1 MIEEPTEFLKNLY
14 YQMERKAQF
23 LEENANTFRD
33 QVRKCMESFEEIY
46 YREAYKEMLDEFIK
60 LVKKQRK

>member
-23 LEENANTFRD
+23 LEENAKAFRD
-33 QVRKCMESFEEIY
+33 QVKKCMESFEEIY
-46 YREAYKEMLDEFIK
+46 FREAYKEMLDEFIK

>member
-23 LEENANTFRD
+23 LEENAKTFRD
-33 QVRKCMESFEEIY
+33 QVRKCMESFVEIY

>member
-23 LEENANTFRD
+23 LEENAKTFRD
-33 QVRKCMESFEEIY
+33 QVKKCMESFEEIY
-46 YREAYKEMLDEFIK
+46 FREAYKEMLDEFIK

>member
-23 LEENANTFRD
+23 LEENAKTFRD

>member
-14 YQMERKAQF
+14 YQMERKAHF
-23 LEENANTFRD
+23 LEENAKTFRD

-60 LVKKQRK
+60 LVKNQRK